1 MKTYDGEQTLMRI
14 FVSEADKTD
23 GKALYEV
30 LLKTLRDEKIA
41 GVTVL
46 RGIAGFGAK
55 SHLHKANILSLSQD
69 LPIVIEVI
77 DTQDNIDRVLGKIE
91 GILPEGLV
99 TLEKVRTLRYG
110 EASN

>member
-1 MKTYDGEQTLMRI
+1 MRI

-41 GVTVL
+41 GATVL
-46 RGIAGFGAK
+46 RGIAGFGTK
-55 SHLHKANILSLSQD
+55 SHLHKANILSLSQN

-91 GILPEGLV
+91 EILPEGLV
-99 TLEKVRTLRYG
+99 TLEKVRVLKYK
-110 EASN
+110 S

>member
-1 MKTYDGEQTLMRI
+1 MKTHDSEQILMRV

-30 LLKTLRDEKIA
+30 LLKTLRTEKIA
-41 GVTVL
+41 GATVL

-69 LPIVIEVI
+69 LPIIIEVI
-77 DTQDNIDRVLGKIE
+77 DTQDNLDRVLPKIE
-91 GILPEGLV
+91 EILHEGLV
-99 TLEKVRTLRYG
+99 TFEKVRTLRYG
-110 EASN
+110 DK

>member
-1 MKTYDGEQTLMRI
+1 MKTYDDQQILMRI

-30 LLKTLRDEKIA
+30 LLKILRHEKIA
-41 GVTVL
+41 GATVL

-69 LPIVIEVI
+69 LPIIIEVI
-77 DTQDNIDRVLGKIE
+77 DTQDNLDSVLPKIE
-91 GILPEGLV
+91 EILHEGLI
-99 TLEKVRTLRYG
+99 TFEKVRALRYG
-110 EASN
+110 KTNR

>member
-1 MKTYDGEQTLMRI
+1 MKTYDGEQILMRI

-41 GVTVL
+41 GATVL

-69 LPIVIEVI
+69 LPIIIEVI
-77 DTQDNIDRVLGKIE
+77 DTEDNIDRVLGKIDE
-91 GILPEGLV
+91 MLTDGLV
-99 TLEKVRTLRYG
+99 TLEKIRVLKYD
-110 EASN
+110 S

>member
-1 MKTYDGEQTLMRI
+1 MKTYDGEQILMRI

-41 GVTVL
+41 GATVL

-55 SHLHKANILSLSQD
+55 SHLHKANILSLSQN
-69 LPIVIEVI
+69 LPIIIEVI
-77 DTQDNIDRVLGKIE
+77 DTEDNIDRVLGRIDKM
-91 GILPEGLV
+91 LTEGLV
-99 TLEKVRTLRYG
+99 TLEKVRVLKYD
-110 EASN
+110 S